1 MTRLLM
7 WWRLVLLLTIV
18 AGVPFL
24 AAQEPGAAK
33 GVEAADAKKDAK
45 KDATDLKKDAAK
57 GDVKDAKKDAADP
70 KKGDVKDAKK
80 DAKKDAGDPKK
91 GDGKDTKKDA
101 KKDAKKEES
110 EKPEKMEKAP
120 PPVPYIKQ
128 GLFVGKIADV
138 RESDRNFAIDVAAGK
153 GKNIKLSFAITDDVK
168 IRTMNM
174 PLTFDDRGNL
184 KRPSRDE
191 MIKAKGKDKDRYLP
205 GFEADFSTLTMGQI
219 VQVQA
224 VTTKEKAIA
233 ARDKALKY
241 RPIPGQPPPPPEDI
255 LTNMV
260 IIVQDA
266 QKKPGQGK

>member
-1 MTRLLM
+1 
-7 WWRLVLLLTIV
+7 
-18 AGVPFL
+18 
-24 AAQEPGAAK
+24 
-33 GVEAADAKKDAK
+33 
-45 KDATDLKKDAAK
+45 
-57 GDVKDAKKDAADP
+57 
-70 KKGDVKDAKK
+70 
-80 DAKKDAGDPKK
+80 
-91 GDGKDTKKDA
+91 
-101 KKDAKKEES
+101 
-110 EKPEKMEKAP
+110 MEKAA

-128 GLFVGKIADV
+128 GTFVGKIADV

-153 GKNIKLSFAITDDVK
+153 GRNIKLSFAITDDVK

-266 QKKPGQGK
+266 QKKPGQGR